1 MLEADDLF
9 SQPAVQSSL
18 CQGLCMQTYE
28 LTGDSVQQTHIPVPR
43 ASYHYLCR
51 DFQFSILEKVV
62 ILKQRK
68 YMIMLVKSQGHNRL
82 RKLVRKEEK
91 S

>member
-1 MLEADDLF
+1 
-9 SQPAVQSSL
+9 
-18 CQGLCMQTYE
+18 MQTYE

-62 ILKQRK
+62 ILKQEIYDYAGEVIR
-68 YMIMLVKSQGHNRL
+68 SQSIKETSDKGRE
-82 RKLVRKEEK
+82 KLM
-91 S
+91 